1 MPFTIS
7 NFSVIFVS
15 SFEHRHYLSKIGEGE
30 PHYLVTNELRKE
42 DGHKDRFSPISER
55 TNSTNRFLN
64 RQNGIGS
71 LYLEVSPSPFFF
83 QRPKQTLKET
93 LCTQRLSL

>member
-15 SFEHRHYLSKIGEGE
+15 SFEHRHYISKIGEGE

-42 DGHKDRFSPISER
+42 DGHKGRFSPISER
-55 TNSTNRFLN
+55 INSFTEIKTDF
-64 RQNGIGS
+64 
-71 LYLEVSPSPFFF
+71 
-83 QRPKQTLKET
+83 
-93 LCTQRLSL
+93 